1 MPRREGRWQTGDAC
15 VLDAACVLQRR
26 SRWARATPTRRK
38 VRISRSPCFRSA
50 CWSEGPMLAFCFR
63 LSAIS
68 LALSLAPWAWGS
80 GGGAAGKAGSQ
91 RCTQIGELTLNLLRT
106 REPMYVQALH
116 MQIHDQPL
124 KRVHAACERRTEA
137 GSTSVFLCSRGCS
150 SAHLGGGLGH
160 VANIFHRLP
169 RLALGRGGDRG
180 VGAPPGGGRG
190 GQRRLGASQRARR
203 RRRCAQAVMAR
214 LVLCVPK
221 P

>member
-1 MPRREGRWQTGDAC
+1 MCGLASLETLCGPGNKFKVAPLRLLQQAGQGVDRCRGRPSTQH
-15 VLDAACVLQRR
+15 
-26 SRWARATPTRRK
+26 
-38 VRISRSPCFRSA
+38 
-50 CWSEGPMLAFCFR
+50 MLAFCFR

-169 RLALGRGGDRG
+169 RLALGRVADLRVG
-180 VGAPPGGGRG
+180 VTPGWGRG